1 MINLT
6 KTRAEL
12 IITYLLTHHL
22 FPKKKISSEDLYK
35 IFSQQKQLED
45 VKLIDFRRQ
54 LADLRDEF
62 NVEQYEKYFK
72 SNKPFTL
79 IITTNEGYGS
89 INSNQTSGE
98 AQLAFY
104 EARDFYYSRAKQIVQ
119 NTKKLDEMGNFLFR
133 SQPGF
138 L

>member
-1 MINLT
+1 MNNF
-6 KTRAEL
+6 KDRAD
-12 IITYLLTHHL
+12 IILQYLLTHCM
-22 FPKKKISSEDLYK
+22 FPAKKVRSEELYK

-62 NVEQYEKYFK
+62 NAGQYVKCFK

-89 INSNQTSGE
+89 INSSQTNGE

-104 EARDFYYSRAKQIVQ
+104 EARDFYYSRAKLIVQ
-119 NTKKLDEMGNFLFR
+119 NTKRLDEMGNFLFR
-133 SQPGF
+133 NEPKF
-138 L
+138 I